1 MSRLIFILLV
11 CFGSLIAGYLAQ
23 VILLKSRLLPYPR
36 IKKASDRVK
45 IVTLLFLLPIPIL
58 NSFWKIT
65 FTSGTLLIIP
75 FLGLLSFL
83 VGGAS
88 AIALIRLFHVEPSRA
103 ASVFVCGMFTN
114 LGIFGGFIGFV
125 LFRDLG
131 FLLVQLFT
139 MFEVF
144 TYYVIGFP
152 LSYQISRGGIASLR
166 FNFAWIK
173 EQPAAFVPVS
183 AIILGSLLK
192 VFAVPRPEAV
202 GALSSFLIPAIT
214 ALLGCAIGI
223 TLRFSRVAR
232 YKREI
237 AMILAIKFVMIPLVN
252 IPLAAVVGMGRI
264 FQGVPL
270 KMIAILSFM
279 PVAFIALVPPALYD
293 FDLDLANSGW
303 LVTTLSILIIFPVL
317 YFIIL

>member
-152 LSYQISRGGIASLR
+152 LS
-166 FNFAWIK
+166 NFAWIK

-192 VFAVPRPEAV
+192 VFAVPRPEVV

-237 AMILAIKFVMIPLVN
+237 GMILAIKFVMIPLVN